1 VNQDLEPVPDRL
13 LAFDYGILD
22 DRVPQIDEK
31 LHKMDI
37 EGDDAT
43 DLPTLSAKAESRLV
57 ASIQGSIFLSSL
69 ALVCLSLRDPHC
81 LKFLKY
87 SREIDCFI
95 HTRAKQKSLAIIQ
108 ALS

>member
-1 VNQDLEPVPDRL
+1 MNQDLEPVPDRL

-43 DLPTLSAKAESRLV
+43 DLPTLGAKAESRLV
-57 ASIQGSIFLSSL
+57 ASI
-69 ALVCLSLRDPHC
+69 
-81 LKFLKY
+81 
-87 SREIDCFI
+87 
-95 HTRAKQKSLAIIQ
+95 
-108 ALS
+108 